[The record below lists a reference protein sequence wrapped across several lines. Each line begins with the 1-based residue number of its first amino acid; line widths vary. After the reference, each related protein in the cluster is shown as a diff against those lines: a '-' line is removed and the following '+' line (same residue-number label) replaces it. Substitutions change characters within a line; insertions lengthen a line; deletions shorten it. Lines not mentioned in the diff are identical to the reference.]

1 MSTIMPQ
8 DELFRKAVSWICAA
22 KSESKD
28 SIPVLVEK
36 AAVRFNLGPKDSEFL
51 VKFLRENP
59 DDDAA
64 SGA

>member
-1 MSTIMPQ
+1 MSTIMPH

-22 KSESKD
+22 KSESGD

-36 AAVRFNLGPKDSEFL
+36 AAMRFNLGAKDAEFL
-51 VKFLRENP
+51 VKFLRDHP
-59 DDDAA
+59 VGGAA